1 MVEIAEQEVRRL
13 RAIEEAA
20 RWHLGESACRGWPQ
34 GEVLAMALGLD
45 PDAPQQEF
53 NRLLE
58 LMGIEVAEDP
68 LLGLLGRG
76 STDRGPTEGEGA

>member
-1 MVEIAEQEVRRL
+1 MAEIAEQELRRL

-53 NRLLE
+53 NRLLG
-58 LMGIEVAEDP
+58 LLGIEVAEDP
-68 LLGLLGRG
+68 LLGLLGSVALSREDEDG
-76 STDRGPTEGEGA
+76 